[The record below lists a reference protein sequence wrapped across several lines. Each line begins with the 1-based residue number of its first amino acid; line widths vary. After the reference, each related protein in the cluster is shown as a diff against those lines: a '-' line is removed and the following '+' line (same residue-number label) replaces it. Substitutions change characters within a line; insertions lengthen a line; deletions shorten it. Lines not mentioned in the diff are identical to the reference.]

1 MTELERCALLGDA
14 EAQKE
19 CTEKGMVLHCPFC
32 GGKGL
37 LSYYD
42 SAHGKSYNVKCENK
56 CVVTCG
62 HFRDPAVEWR
72 RTKRKDAIAQW
83 NTRAAPPIGRC
94 GECTYYFGQGWKDG
108 FGICERFSFIKNSN
122 SYCSCFE
129 PKQS

>member
-1 MTELERCALLGDA
+1 MTELERRALLGDA

-19 CTEKGMVLHCPFC
+19 CTEKGIVLSCPCC
-32 GGKGL
+32 GGQSKLSVFLGNPVVVCTNCSICTAPVKKG
-37 LSYYD
+37 
-42 SAHGKSYNVKCENK
+42 
-56 CVVTCG
+56 
-62 HFRDPAVEWR
+62 
-72 RTKRKDAIAQW
+72 TKKEALADW
-83 NTRAAPPIGRC
+83 NTRSAPPIGRC